1 MFNGYAVDT
10 IAANA
15 PQGFHVPSELEWT
28 QLSES
33 LGGNTV
39 SGGKLKAK
47 YGGFDN
53 EFATNE
59 SGISLLAGG
68 YRGSNGD
75 SVNLGV
81 KFLGHSLVLGRNLYI
96 GQSSIDSEIIS
107 ASVKYGASIRL
118 FSNTPHLTTD
128 KFESG
133 LFATDIASTPKS
145 IRIPFGCKVTNIKCV
160 TSTNVTAI
168 EAKLFDYAGAELET
182 LITGKA
188 CNATTK
194 SFNVT
199 ADQTVSYTDNYVRVT
214 GSGNG
219 STGMNIIVT
228 IEPV

>member
-1 MFNGYAVDT
+1 M
-10 IAANA
+10 
-15 PQGFHVPSELEWT
+15 
-28 QLSES
+28 
-33 LGGNTV
+33 
-39 SGGKLKAK
+39 

-53 EFATNE
+53 AFATNE
-59 SGISLLAGG
+59 SGVSLLDGG
-68 YRGSNGD
+68 LRLSNG
-75 SVNLGV
+75 SGY
-81 KFLGHSLVLGRNLYI
+81 GI
-96 GQSSIDSEIIS
+96 GSENYTHASPKYLNAVSNS
-107 ASVKYGASIRL
+107 ASIGLGTESQKSGMYIRL
-118 FSNTPHLTTD
+118 FSNTPHLTTNQY
-128 KFESG
+128 ESG
-133 LFATDIASTPKS
+133 LFATDISSTPKS

-168 EAKLFDYAGAELET
+168 EAKLFSYAGTELET

-214 GSGNG
+214 ASGNG